1 MTLPPSGRQERDEET
16 NYNLYYF
23 SDFERHNAEIAA
35 FHLDRYQIR
44 PVFSF
49 LLRNKNCSFTQGQ
62 IMNTCCVAMNSFSLP
77 EIYTCLSPLSD
88 LIHLS
93 LSVQDFGLQENP
105 SGSRATGRCR

>member
-44 PVFSF
+44 LALSFPFLFSF
-49 LLRNKNCSFTQGQ
+49 SERSCIFNQGQ
-62 IMNTCCVAMNSFSLP
+62 IMNTCRITMNSFSLP
-77 EIYTCLSPLSD
+77 ETFLLCLSPLS
-88 LIHLS
+88 L
-93 LSVQDFGLQENP
+93 QDFGLQENP
-105 SGSRATGRCR
+105 SGSRATG